1 MLDLL
6 LMPSDRQG
14 RQAGLEDALRGA
26 IASGQLPQGV
36 RLPST
41 RALASELGCAR
52 ATVVG
57 AYEQLTAEGLLV
69 AVRGAGTHVA
79 AAPGLAPQA
88 AAPSAP
94 VEARRYDADFRPGE
108 PDRGS
113 FPRRDWAA
121 SIRRVLSTAPDDL
134 FGYGDPRGLRELRVA
149 LASYLGRSR
158 AVRADPEH
166 IVIFSGFAQALSV
179 LAETLRT
186 TGLDTIAIEDPAL
199 PFHPEFCAR
208 AGLAVTR
215 VPVDEDG
222 LRVDVLDDTGA
233 RAALVTPA
241 HQYPL
246 GVAMAPARRV
256 ALVEWARRRDGWIV
270 EDDYDG
276 EFRYD
281 RQPVGAMHGLDP
293 SRVVYGGTASKSL
306 AAGLHIAWLV
316 LPPSLVEPVTEA
328 SRWRVGVSAI
338 DQAALADFITT
349 GHLDRHLRQM
359 RVEYRRRRDE
369 VMSTLRA
376 NAPWMTMSGVSAG
389 LHGTVLLD
397 GPPSRELDVLAQA
410 QRSSVGFHPLSA
422 HRDAAGRP
430 GLVIGYSRPAAHEFR
445 GALERLGQ
453 LVSALPVPDA

>member
-14 RQAGLEDALRGA
+14 RQAGLEDALRRA
-26 IASGQLPQGV
+26 VASGQLPQGV

-57 AYEQLTAEGLLV
+57 AYEQLTAEALLV

-79 AAPGLAPQA
+79 AAGRAGSRGCA
-88 AAPSAP
+88 GRGS
-94 VEARRYDADFRPGE
+94 RYDAISGRE

-199 PFHPEFCAR
+199 PSIEFCA
-208 AGLAVTR
+208 AGLGGR
-215 VPVDEDG
+215 G
-222 LRVDVLDDTGA
+222 S
-233 RAALVTPA
+233 
-241 HQYPL
+241 
-246 GVAMAPARRV
+246 RR
-256 ALVEWARRRDGWIV
+256 
-270 EDDYDG
+270 
-276 EFRYD
+276 
-281 RQPVGAMHGLDP
+281 
-293 SRVVYGGTASKSL
+293 
-306 AAGLHIAWLV
+306 
-316 LPPSLVEPVTEA
+316 
-328 SRWRVGVSAI
+328 
-338 DQAALADFITT
+338 
-349 GHLDRHLRQM
+349 
-359 RVEYRRRRDE
+359 
-369 VMSTLRA
+369 
-376 NAPWMTMSGVSAG
+376 
-389 LHGTVLLD
+389 
-397 GPPSRELDVLAQA
+397 
-410 QRSSVGFHPLSA
+410 
-422 HRDAAGRP
+422 
-430 GLVIGYSRPAAHEFR
+430 
-445 GALERLGQ
+445 
-453 LVSALPVPDA
+453 

>member
-134 FGYGDPRGLRELRVA
+134 FGYGDPRGLREL
-149 LASYLGRSR
+149 ASPLRRISAVPAWSGRS
-158 AVRADPEH
+158 EH

-186 TGLDTIAIEDPAL
+186 TGLRHDRDRRSPSL

-222 LRVDVLDDTGA
+222 LRVDVLDDT
-233 RAALVTPA
+233 RASS
-241 HQYPL
+241 
-246 GVAMAPARRV
+246 RR
-256 ALVEWARRRDGWIV
+256 
-270 EDDYDG
+270 
-276 EFRYD
+276 
-281 RQPVGAMHGLDP
+281 
-293 SRVVYGGTASKSL
+293 S
-306 AAGLHIAWLV
+306 
-316 LPPSLVEPVTEA
+316 
-328 SRWRVGVSAI
+328 
-338 DQAALADFITT
+338 
-349 GHLDRHLRQM
+349 
-359 RVEYRRRRDE
+359 
-369 VMSTLRA
+369 
-376 NAPWMTMSGVSAG
+376 
-389 LHGTVLLD
+389 
-397 GPPSRELDVLAQA
+397 
-410 QRSSVGFHPLSA
+410 
-422 HRDAAGRP
+422 
-430 GLVIGYSRPAAHEFR
+430 
-445 GALERLGQ
+445 
-453 LVSALPVPDA
+453 